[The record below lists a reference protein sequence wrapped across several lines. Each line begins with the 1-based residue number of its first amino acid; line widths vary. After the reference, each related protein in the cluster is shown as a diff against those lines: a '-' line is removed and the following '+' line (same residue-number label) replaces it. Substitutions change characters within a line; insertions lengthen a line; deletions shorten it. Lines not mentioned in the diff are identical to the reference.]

1 MADQSL
7 KQEYN
12 TAEMS
17 KAEYKDP
24 ITHKDVPRDGGPE
37 PKKMEK
43 SAFKKLEHKV
53 EKEGYS
59 DQSAKKIAAAAGI
72 AKYGKA
78 GMEAK
83 AKAGKK

>member
-1 MADQSL
+1 MDFYIPGYDQEVEGL
-7 KQEYN
+7 KQKLLSS
-12 TAEMS
+12 M
-17 KAEYKDP
+17 P
-24 ITHKDVPRDGGPE
+24 LRDRI
-37 PKKMEK
+37 
-43 SAFKKLEHKV
+43 SKLEHKV